1 MKKRNV
7 KLIIGGAIVGVALGY
22 LGYTQIYRITL
33 YYLTVSELKEK
44 GPSETSGEMVR
55 VGGTVLDGSVQYDSE
70 EGNLYFTVTDGESK
84 LPIVYEGIAPN
95 NFGPG
100 IEVVLEGRYASEE
113 MFEADKIIPKCRSK
127 YEAEAD

>member
-22 LGYTQIYRITL
+22 LGYTQIYRMTL

-84 LPIVYEGIAPN
+84 LPIVYEGIAPDD
-95 NFGPG
+95 FGPG
-100 IEVVLEGRYASEE
+100 IEVVLEGRYASEDI
-113 MFEADKIIPKCRSK
+113 FEADKIMPKCRSK